1 MEIKEHW
8 VTTMGLGMPEFED
21 CQNSKLQAKRI
32 YDLQEKKQSLQTLLS
47 SRQKEL
53 RQVCLLEAELTGK
66 LPCDFPLE
74 VGEHPPILQ
83 HRAGKA
89 LNGTSNVEDNLGQRR
104 QVKTGFSVTLCQN
117 TESDKNAVFN
127 KRTVHRGCHTE
138 EMVKSESCSMSDS
151 TPSQDN
157 DVSGMTKDLSSSV
170 VSENRS
176 LSHPRL
182 ASGSPDSRLC
192 KTLSPV
198 EIYYEMRT
206 CHNSACNS
214 VSPSHSLPRSASN
227 MDAMSVPAT
236 PILPQNMPVCI
247 QCRSDISGDVAL
259 KQWDRSPDVAQI
271 VPLASPESSSSQ
283 HTSYIYNSLAR
294 RSNSSEAL
302 LDHSKHRQLVA
313 PQNCMSPR
321 TGPYKSSESLTDSK
335 LRHMYRGSPERQLGG
350 SKEQGHMHSS
360 VKQGSGDGYSEPL
373 MDCMIKPQ
381 KRSVQSQQH
390 FSLEHIWP
398 DLSAVPK
405 SGPSTHCNVFS
416 HSQMHLASATPS
428 YSPIFVQSYQPKPRQ
443 VKFTRTKSCGPFTPL
458 QQHSLDH
465 LLVYAFE
472 PTNLLSGSTASS
484 FPNLLPHQ
492 SEKPNS
498 NVSFSSKPGP
508 FSLPALDD
516 STRSLHKALALE
528 GLRDWYLR
536 NALGYPT
543 TARGQDGLHLRPPTH
558 LVHLPWSVPLGPLY
572 SHPQI
577 SQSTSFHGHPLRGRS
592 EELFHYPEPF
602 TSKESAQKESSSDH
616 LAPGTLV

>member
-1 MEIKEHW
+1 MVIKEVW
-8 VTTMGLGMPEFED
+8 VTTMGLGVPEFED
-21 CQNSKLQAKRI
+21 CQNSKLQAKKI

-66 LPCDFPLE
+66 LSCDFPLE
-74 VGEHPPILQ
+74 VGEHPPIVQ
-83 HRAGKA
+83 RRAEKA
-89 LNGTSNVEDNLGQRR
+89 LNDTSKVEDNLGQRR
-104 QVKTGFSVTLCQN
+104 QVKTGFSGTPCQS
-117 TESDKNAVFN
+117 TESDKNALRN

-138 EMVKSESCSMSDS
+138 ETVKSESCSLSDS

-157 DVSGMTKDLSSSV
+157 GVSGMREDLTSSV

-182 ASGSPDSRLC
+182 ASGSPDSRLF

-206 CHNSACNS
+206 CHDSASSS
-214 VSPSHSLPRSASN
+214 VSPSHSLLRSASN
-227 MDAMSVPAT
+227 VDAMSVPAT
-236 PILPQNMPVCI
+236 PVLPQNMPVCI
-247 QCRSDISGDVAL
+247 HVRSEMPGDVAL
-259 KQWDRSPDVAQI
+259 KQWDRSLDVSQI
-271 VPLASPESSSSQ
+271 VPLASHESSSSH
-283 HTSYIYNSLAR
+283 HTSYAYNSLAR

-302 LDHSKHRQLVA
+302 LDRSNHHHVLA
-313 PQNCMSPR
+313 PRNGMSPR

-335 LRHMYRGSPERQLGG
+335 LRHIHCGSPEKQLGG

-360 VKQGSGDGYSEPL
+360 VKQGRGAAYDETL
-373 MDCMIKPQ
+373 MDYMIKPQ
-381 KRSVQSQQH
+381 KRPVQSRQH
-390 FSLEHIWP
+390 ISLEHIWP

-405 SGPSTHCNVFS
+405 SGTSTHCNVFS
-416 HSQMHLASATPS
+416 HSQMHLASATPT
-428 YSPIFVQSYQPKPRQ
+428 YSPIYVQSYQPKPRR

-484 FPNLLPHQ
+484 FPNLLHHPT
-492 SEKPNS
+492 EKLNS
-498 NVSFSSKPGP
+498 TVTFSSKPGP

-528 GLRDWYLR
+528 GLREWYLR

-543 TARGQDGLHLRPPTH
+543 AARGQDGLHLRPPTH
-558 LVHLPWSVPLGPLY
+558 LVHIPWSVPLGPLY
-572 SHPQI
+572 SQPHIPQ
-577 SQSTSFHGHPLRGRS
+577 SSSFHGQTLYGRS
-592 EELFHYPEPF
+592 EELSHYTEPF
-602 TSKESAQKESSSDH
+602 ISKETTQKESSSD
-616 LAPGTLV
+616 PGTLV